1 MLWNNYMGLY
11 IKLSS
16 KKTSSTAKQM
26 SLQLKQRT
34 KPLDEKYDFFNINQ
48 IHFYEVAKFMY

>member
-1 MLWNNYMGLY
+1 MGLY

-26 SLQLKQRT
+26 SWQLKQRT